1 MVALRSSSGPE
12 FEPQDAFELSHGDDW
27 LTLPQAACE
36 MGVSVSTVRRLL
48 RGGRLRNRVV
58 PRRGGFK
65 YLIFLPGNRHAAG
78 GPLHLCDTEDEGDPR
93 HDDAR
98 LGQERQI
105 RELEKQVQSLSHAL
119 SRALRVHQKAI
130 PIRASA
136 TAADAHEP
144 YARYRW
150 LVRKRRWWPLP

>member
-1 MVALRSSSGPE
+1 MVAALRSPSAPE
-12 FEPQDAFELSHGDDW
+12 HGRQDAFEPTHADDW

-65 YLIFLPGNRHAAG
+65 YLIYLPGNRHAAG
-78 GPLHLCDTEDEGDPR
+78 GPLHLCESELDDDTR
-93 HDDAR
+93 RAR
-98 LGQERQI
+98 RGQEREI
-105 RELEKQVQSLSHAL
+105 RDLEKQVASLSQAL
-119 SRALRVHQKAI
+119 SRALRVRQKAV
-130 PIRASA
+130 PMRA
-136 TAADAHEP
+136 AAAAGNGDEP

-150 LVRKRRWWPLP
+150 LVRKRRWWPFD